1 MRTRIAA
8 IAAIAGATL
17 AVLPAN
23 AGAPKPQIVDPAGD
37 ANAIN
42 GQTAASFDSQST
54 PVDAAGADIRS
65 VLFRTVYKR
74 GTHTPTGMTV
84 AMRLSDAP
92 MPNVVFRVYADAAT
106 CDGGVLL
113 EYEEIFGGTALCN
126 GALPVDPDIDYKA
139 KVTVKGSTITWSI
152 PLSKNLPVGT
162 PFSGISANSQFDA
175 GAVVLP
181 VLDESSTEKY
191 FSIG

>member
-1 MRTRIAA
+1 VRVRLASAVAVGAA
-8 IAAIAGATL
+8 ALLALPSQAAS
-17 AVLPAN
+17 
-23 AGAPKPQIVDPAGD
+23 PKPQIVDPAGD

-42 GQTAASFDSQST
+42 GQTEADVESHPT

-74 GTHTPTGMTV
+74 GTHTPIGMTV

-106 CDGGVLL
+106 CDGSVLL

-152 PLSKNLPVGT
+152 PVSKHLPVGT
-162 PFSGISANSQFDA
+162 PFSEISANSQFDA

-181 VLDESSTEKY
+181 VIDESSTEKY